1 MRTKVALIAH
11 DSKKPAIIALCGEF
25 KAVLE
30 QEALVSTKATG
41 GLISDLIG
49 LEISKVNSGE
59 KGGDLQVGAMVA
71 SDEVKAVIFLR
82 DPLTAHPH
90 EPDINAVLKVCDVH
104 NVVLATNVVTA
115 RLVLI
120 HLQELQEQASEEKT
134 NEEATLQR

>member
-11 DSKKPAIIALCGEF
+11 NSKKPAIIALCGEF
-25 KAVLE
+25 KEVLA
-30 QEALVSTKATG
+30 QEELVSTKATG
-41 GLISDLIG
+41 GLLSDLLG
-49 LEISKVNSGE
+49 LEVVQVNSGE

-71 SDEVKAVIFLR
+71 SDEIKAVIFLR

-115 RLVLI
+115 RLVLA
-120 HLQELQEQASEEKT
+120 HLKELQEQAFEEKT
-134 NEEATLQR
+134 NGEATLQR

>member
-11 DSKKPAIIALCGEF
+11 DSKKPAIIALCGDF
-25 KAVLE
+25 KEVLA
-30 QEALVSTKATG
+30 QEELVSTKATG
-41 GLISDLIG
+41 GLISDLTG
-49 LEISKVNSGE
+49 LKVARVNSGE

-115 RLVLI
+115 RLVLT
-120 HLQELQEQASEEKT
+120 HLKDLQEKAFEE
-134 NEEATLQR
+134 NQNG

>member
-1 MRTKVALIAH
+1 MRKKVALIAH

-25 KAVLE
+25 KEVLE
-30 QEALVSTKATG
+30 QEELVSTKATG

-49 LEISKVNSGE
+49 LEIAKVNSGE

-115 RLVLI
+115 RLVLT
-120 HLQELQEQASEEKT
+120 HLKDLQEQASEEQT
-134 NEEATLQR
+134 NGEAVLQR